1 MLYQLNRR
9 TAKRLRD
16 GRAVT
21 LATLT
26 LGMLP
31 ALAGTAQ
38 AASPVPLGTADSF
51 ALLGGSTITNTGST
65 TITGDIGLCCTGLA
79 TTGFGPG
86 ANQVT
91 QPGGAVYVGPGSIA
105 ATAQDDLDV
114 AYANAAGQAV
124 TNTVPVDL
132 SLTGTPATPLRPG
145 VYESTARGA
154 FQVNTGLTLDF
165 QGDPNAVF
173 IFQGTQLTTAAG
185 AAGSV
190 QIVNG
195 GSTPSTCNIVWQL
208 SDATQGVT
216 LGAGSAFK
224 GTTLALGASV
234 LGTGATVDGRILTR
248 RSKAVSLDTNTI
260 TRGACTAAA
269 SAGGVTAA
277 TPTSTSSPTPPGTAA
292 AASSTAPPS
301 SSTTTP
307 PTVSTATPTARPS
320 QIGAAPGTAQLSGPN
335 GPVSGPFTVSVT
347 GQAIQSVTFFVDGRR
362 RATVD
367 ARRGRRKFTLTI
379 NPRRQSRRVHR
390 VTARVTFT
398 PASRTPPTTR
408 RVTYRRPPVAPRPPR
423 FTG

>member
-1 MLYQLNRR
+1 MLDQLNHRIGR
-9 TAKRLRD
+9 RLRD
-16 GRAVT
+16 GRAT
-21 LATLT
+21 MLAALT
-26 LGMLP
+26 FGMLP
-31 ALAGTAQ
+31 ALTGTAQ
-38 AASPVPLGTADSF
+38 AASPVPLGTVDSF

-65 TITGDIGLCCTGLA
+65 TITGNIGLCCTGIA

-91 QPGGAVYVGPGSIA
+91 QPGGTVHVGPGSIA

-124 TNTVPVDL
+124 TSTVPVDL
-132 SLTGTPATPLRPG
+132 SLTGTSATPLLPG
-145 VYESTARGA
+145 VYESTAHGA

-165 QGDPNAVF
+165 RGDPNAVF
-173 IFQGTQLTTAAG
+173 IFQGTELTTAAG
-185 AAGSV
+185 ASGSV
-190 QIVNG
+190 RIVNG
-195 GSTPSTCNIVWQL
+195 GATPSTCNIVWQL

-260 TRGACTAAA
+260 ARGACAPAAG
-269 SAGGVTAA
+269 AGVVTAA
-277 TPTSTSSPTPPGTAA
+277 TPTSTTAPSPPGTIAPV
-292 AASSTAPPS
+292 SSTTPPI

-307 PTVSTATPTARPS
+307 AGSSS
-320 QIGAAPGTAQLSGPN
+320 QTGAVPGTAQLSGPN

-347 GQAIQSVTFFVDGRR
+347 GHAIQSVTFFVDGRR
-362 RATVD
+362 RATVG
-367 ARRGRRKFTLTI
+367 ARTGRRKFTLVI
-379 NPRRQSRRVHR
+379 DPRRQSRRVHR